1 MSTHLPAELLKI
13 KLNQQLSRLKE
24 LLNASQKPAEESKF
38 SLYQRLVS
46 WFMMG
51 RLSKT
56 EYDRVLEVLLETTEM
71 IGTDYKHYSFFIL

>member
-71 IGTDYKHYSFFIL
+71 IGTDYKHNSFFIL

>member
-24 LLNASQKPAEESKF
+24 LLNAIQKPAEEPKF

-51 RLSKT
+51 RLSKA

-71 IGTDYKHYSFFIL
+71 IGNRD

>member
-24 LLNASQKPAEESKF
+24 LLNASQKSAEESKF

-51 RLSKT
+51 RLSKA

-71 IGTDYKHYSFFIL
+71 IGTDQK